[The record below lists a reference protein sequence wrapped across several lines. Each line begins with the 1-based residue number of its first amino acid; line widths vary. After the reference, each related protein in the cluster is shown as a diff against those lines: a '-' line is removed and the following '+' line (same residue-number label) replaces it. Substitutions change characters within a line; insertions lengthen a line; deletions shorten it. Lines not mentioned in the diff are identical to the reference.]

1 MYMCYIHNLVN
12 ARLDKPIFD
21 CSSGLEGIYDC
32 GCAEDEADAKG
43 GTGNVNGEVVED
55 GEGGKRDPLTGE
67 EMMGG

>member
-1 MYMCYIHNLVN
+1 MYMCYVHNLVN
-12 ARLDKPIFD
+12 ARLDKPIF
-21 CSSGLEGIYDC
+21 DC